1 MHLCECLLSLM
12 KQPHENMN
20 IKKPKFQELLTSSM
34 FLLSVQSLFIFFTV
48 NLPFPIY
55 FHSDDLIGL
64 NVS

>member
-1 MHLCECLLSLM
+1 M

-55 FHSDDLIGL
+55 FHSDDLIGF

>member
-1 MHLCECLLSLM
+1 M